1 MLNDSTDRPLLVFDG
16 DCSFCRFWVDAWKSL
31 TEDRVAYAPF
41 QEVADQFPEIPL
53 ENFRSSVQLVMPG
66 GEVFAGAEA
75 VFRTLAYAPGKK
87 WMLWLYERAPNVA
100 PISEACYRI
109 VAAHRSFFWK
119 PTRLL
124 WGSRFV
130 RPSYSLTRWL
140 FLRWLGLIYLIAFLS
155 LWPQLLGLVGHQG
168 ILPAAGFLDGV
179 RQVFGA
185 ESYSLF
191 PTLAWFD
198 ASDSFLRFLAAVGA
212 VASLFVTLGIAT
224 APGLIIAWLFYLS
237 LVTVGGDFL
246 SFQWDVLLLEAGF
259 LAIFFAPWELF
270 QPHWGGGSRRLRVE
284 AGDTG
289 QKSRVESR
297 EASQKSIVEG
307 RKQEQAPEFATRA
320 VAEQARAG
328 QGDLAVGSAPS
339 STVLWLLRWLLFR
352 LVFLS
357 GAVKLLSRD
366 PAWRNLTAL
375 KYHYYTQPLPT
386 PPAWYMD
393 QLPDW
398 FEKLSAVFMFAVE
411 LVVPFLIFAPRRL
424 RVGAAALIALLQV
437 LIGVTGNYTF
447 FNLLTLGLCLLL
459 LDDSLLRRLVPHK
472 LAASIAGSRS
482 AGRSSRIRRYVTAAL
497 AAVIVL
503 ASGAEMA
510 RRLFGGA
517 ALPAPLRAAID
528 RLEPFHVASSYGLF
542 AIMTT
547 SRPEV
552 IVQGSNDGT
561 TWLDYEFKYKPGD
574 LKRPPPWVE
583 PHQPRLDW
591 QMWFAALGSY
601 EENRWFVNFIVRLLE
616 GSPPVLALLAKNPFP
631 AGPPRYV
638 RALVYEY
645 RFTDPATRRATG
657 EWWRREF
664 KGSYFPVASLKKEE

>member
-1 MLNDSTDRPLLVFDG
+1 MTQRVNPSTDRHSTDRPLLIYDG
-16 DCSFCRFWVDAWKSL
+16 ECSFCRFWVDDWKAL
-31 TEDRVAYAPF
+31 TGDRVAYAPF
-41 QEVADQFPEIPL
+41 QEVADQFPEIAL
-53 ENFRSSVQLVMPG
+53 EDFRRSVQLIMPG

-75 VFRTLAYAPGKK
+75 VFRTLAYAPGGK
-87 WMLWLYERAPNVA
+87 WMLWLYERVPSVA
-100 PISEACYRI
+100 PVSEACYRI

-179 RQVFGA
+179 RQVFGS

-198 ASDSFLRFLAAVGA
+198 TSDGFLRFLAGGGA
-212 VASLFVTLGIAT
+212 AASLLVTLGIAT

-237 LVTVGGDFL
+237 IVTVGGDFL

-259 LAIFFAPWELF
+259 LAIFLAPWELF
-270 QPHWGGGSRRLRVE
+270 QPHWGGGSRKWR
-284 AGDTG
+284 
-289 QKSRVESR
+289 S
-297 EASQKSIVEG
+297 
-307 RKQEQAPEFATRA
+307 P
-320 VAEQARAG
+320 
-328 QGDLAVGSAPS
+328 PS

-357 GAVKLLSRD
+357 GAVKLLSQD

-398 FEKLSAVFMFAVE
+398 FQRLSVVFMFAVE
-411 LVVPFLIFAPRRL
+411 LVVPFLIFASRRL
-424 RVGAAALIALLQV
+424 RFGAAALIASLQV

-459 LDDSLLRRLVPHK
+459 LDDSLLRRFVPHR
-472 LAASIAGSRS
+472 LAAGNAGSGD
-482 AGRSSRIRRYVTAAL
+482 AGRSSRIRRRLTAVL
-497 AAVIVL
+497 AAFILL
-503 ASGAEMA
+503 ASSAEMA

-517 ALPAPLRAAID
+517 ILPAPVRVAID
-528 RLEPFHVASSYGLF
+528 RLEPFHVVSGYGLF

-547 SRPEV
+547 SRPEI
-552 IVQGSNDGT
+552 IVQGSNDGAL
-561 TWLDYEFKYKPGD
+561 WLDYEFKYKPGD
-574 LKRPPPWVE
+574 LKRPPPWVQ

-601 EENRWFVNFIVRLLE
+601 EESRWFVNFMVRLLE

-645 RFTDPATRRATG
+645 HFTGFATRRTTG

-664 KGSYFPVASLKKEE
+664 KGPYFPVASLKQPE